1 MVESGIPVE
10 ELNVSGARWDKADKG
25 RIRLKMKKGQTAVLK
40 NGKLESQAG
49 EMNKRAGQPGGRR

>member
-1 MVESGIPVE
+1 MCGGKRIPVE

-49 EMNKRAGQPGGRR
+49 ENE